1 MGYVVEIK
9 NLTKRFG
16 KLVAVDN
23 VSFGI
28 KEGEIFGILGPNGA
42 GKTTI
47 LNVLFDLLTPTSGRI
62 LVKGIDANKNP
73 HDIQHLLGLMTQE
86 TIVEADLTARENLK
100 LFCKLYEIPGEEIE
114 GKINRAL
121 EDADLVKFQ
130 DVRAGTFSG
139 GMQRRLGLVRSML
152 QEPKI
157 LVLDEPTTGLDIQ
170 NRTTMYKR
178 IRELNKKGA
187 TIILTTQ
194 YLEEADQLCDRLA
207 IIDHGKIIAVGTPL
221 DIKERTSGESVLEIV
236 VKADQVQK
244 AAALLKRRFHIS
256 AIVNEN
262 RIMAMLNRKEALQ
275 FTKISQMLDK
285 ERVTTSSRTI
295 HPPTLDDVFMKL
307 TGSRIRNKTGEMR
320 GGQASVRWK

>member
-1 MGYVVEIK
+1 MAG
-9 NLTKRFG
+9 
-16 KLVAVDN
+16 VD
-23 VSFGI
+23 G
-28 KEGEIFGILGPNGA
+28 
-42 GKTTI
+42 
-47 LNVLFDLLTPTSGRI
+47 
-62 LVKGIDANKNP
+62 NKNP

-86 TIVEADLTARENLK
+86 TIVEADLTARENLR
-100 LFCKLYEIPGEEIE
+100 LFCKLYEIPSEEIE

-170 NRTTMYKR
+170 NRTTMYRR

-207 IIDHGKIIAVGTPL
+207 IIDHGRIISVGTPL
-221 DIKERTSGESVLEIV
+221 EVKERTSAESVLEIAV
-236 VKADQVQK
+236 RADQVQK
-244 AAALLKRRFHIS
+244 TVALLKRLFRIS

-262 RIMAMLNRKEALQ
+262 RVIAMLGRKEAGQ

-285 ERVTTSSRTI
+285 EGIVTSSRTI

-307 TGSRIRNKTGEMR
+307 TGAKTRDRTGEMR